1 MTTYIFTVRSEKKKK
16 KERRSFD
23 QEVVSRRFGAGATH
37 RVGVRETHVRF
48 IQRNSGR
55 LRYRRGDLAFRAQ
68 EPRRISSLAAVAP
81 PHSERE
87 RRLTQTSAP
96 AG

>member
-1 MTTYIFTVRSEKKKK
+1 MTTYIFTVRSEKKMK

-23 QEVVSRRFGAGATH
+23 QEVASPRFGAGATH

-55 LRYRRGDLAFRAQ
+55 LRYRRGDLAFRAR
-68 EPRRISSLAAVAP
+68 EPRRISSRQAP
-81 PHSERE
+81 TGLFVGCQRLS
-87 RRLTQTSAP
+87 RRRGPAP
-96 AG
+96 Q